1 MGHPMLPADEQFP
14 DAGTHWDL
22 DALYT
27 DLASARGKGP
37 TPEIVQ
43 RCGDVSC

>member
-1 MGHPMLPADEQFP
+1 MLPTGEQFP
-14 DAGTHWDL
+14 DAGKHWDL

-37 TPEIVQ
+37 TVAEIVQ